1 MPDPRLFDP
10 DYGRYGYGGGLIG
23 GSNMNNRW
31 FEAALNTTNKVNL
44 IPTIQKMSGAQ
55 GGLDSEGRLDGTINT
70 LSNKILSN

>member
-1 MPDPRLFDP
+1 LHAKL
-10 DYGRYGYGGGLIG
+10 GGGVLRG

-31 FEAALNTTNKVNL
+31 FEAAINQTNKENV

-55 GGLDSEGRLDGTINT
+55 GGLDSPGRLDGTINM